1 MRVFSGGFAG
11 FCRDGRVFFADMEG
25 HELATDFVRVEENY
39 TTEDGWFDV
48 ETADG
53 TKGKYQPEKNTFTE
67 K

>member
-1 MRVFSGGFAG
+1 M
-11 FCRDGRVFFADMEG
+11 DTEG
-25 HELATDFVRVEENY
+25 HVQETDFVRVEENY

-48 ETADG
+48 ETVDG